1 MPTDD
6 KNDPNSLMNRS
17 LPASWARWLA
27 MTIMVI
33 AISSAVSSSI
43 ESKYK
48 AETGVA
54 VVAAWSKVVVACIEQ
69 QSETDCGKKYKTEI
83 RF

>member
-1 MPTDD
+1 MMDKEMTSISDMP
-6 KNDPNSLMNRS
+6 
-17 LPASWARWLA
+17 LPENWVRWAAITLCVGFISWAVA
-27 MTIMVI
+27 E
-33 AISSAVSSSI
+33 SI